1 MIIVSVPC
9 LLGICSGIRL
19 GPAPVNHGGTALLH
33 PPSFRARIL
42 SPTPAPASAPAPV
55 STSASGYLVHDAH
68 RFLDRPAQIFHHRRI
83 RLPPAAQDIE
93 QVRIA
98 DLHAGLALNLDMQGF
113 DRAPV
118 PPRLQLRDDLVS
130 GPVDGGCHAG
140 TVHRPAIRVK
150 INFDLSLNKRVRT
163 DTVSI
168 WLTHT

>member
-1 MIIVSVPC
+1 
-9 LLGICSGIRL
+9 
-19 GPAPVNHGGTALLH
+19 
-33 PPSFRARIL
+33 
-42 SPTPAPASAPAPV
+42 
-55 STSASGYLVHDAH
+55 
-68 RFLDRPAQIFHHRRI
+68 
-83 RLPPAAQDIE
+83 
-93 QVRIA
+93 
-98 DLHAGLALNLDMQGF
+98 MQGF

-168 WLTHT
+168 WFTHT